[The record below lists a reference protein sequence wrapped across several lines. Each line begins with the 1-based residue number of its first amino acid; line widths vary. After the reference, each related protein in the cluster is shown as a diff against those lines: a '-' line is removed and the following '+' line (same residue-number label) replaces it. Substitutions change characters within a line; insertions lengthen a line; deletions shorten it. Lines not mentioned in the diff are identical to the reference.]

1 MGGGRAL
8 GARSEACSL
17 TATLGHRNPPPNSP
31 HGMSGCPILVAGMRG
46 LYNHF
51 SFVPQPF
58 LAVSEPQKC
67 FGGSHWPESSR
78 GCSIAYAHASR
89 NREGI
94 RCGLARACA
103 GKDGQR
109 FNTDHITA
117 HERELSLELPLGG
130 SRSWRDSSTR
140 CHAAWPHVPL
150 LDDSQT
156 LTFKNLVQSPHVK
169 LAPSDIT
176 MVTG

>member
-1 MGGGRAL
+1 MAYQLPVTSGYRKILTFSYKQNRLGGGTGPR
-8 GARSEACSL
+8 CSL
-17 TATLGHRNPPPNSP
+17 RGLLIDRNTRPPQPTP
-31 HGMSGCPILVAGMRG
+31 HLTPWHERLSDFGGWLRG
-46 LYNHF
+46 LYNRF

-67 FGGSHWPESSR
+67 FGGSLWPESSR

-109 FNTDHITA
+109 FNTDHTTA

-130 SRSWRDSSTR
+130 AR
-140 CHAAWPHVPL
+140 AA
-150 LDDSQT
+150 
-156 LTFKNLVQSPHVK
+156 FC
-169 LAPSDIT
+169 
-176 MVTG
+176 